1 MINNPIPW
9 PNGARVAVAITLD
22 MDADSLIHLSHP
34 KDSHRRIAA
43 CSNLQYG
50 PNVAIERILNTYRKF
65 GLKQSFFIPG
75 WSIENYPKVVE
86 AIVKDGHEVGFHG
99 YIHEH
104 PNELS
109 RDQEA
114 EFMDRSIEIIK
125 RFTGQ
130 SPKGNRAPLY
140 NFSDNSLDLLLE
152 RGFEY
157 DASLMGDDVP
167 YLISNDRGSLVEIPS
182 SWAVDDWPPYV
193 HEPAMS
199 FEMQVQSPEEAM
211 RTFRAE
217 FDAMWEHRG
226 LWVAP
231 WHPFVSGRL
240 SRWMEVEKLIEYM
253 IDKGGVWF
261 ARMDEIAAHVRNV
274 TEEGHVP
281 RDVRL
286 PLYDGP
292 VPEFQS

>member
-1 MINNPIPW
+1 MISNPIPW

-109 RDQEA
+109 RAQEA

-140 NFSDNSLDLLLE
+140 NFSDNSLNLLLD

-182 SWAVDDWPPYV
+182 SWAVDDWPPMCMNPRCRLKCRYNPRKKRC
-193 HEPAMS
+193 ELFAPNL
-199 FEMQVQSPEEAM
+199 M
-211 RTFRAE
+211 RCGNIEDCGLR
-217 FDAMWEHRG
+217 RG
-226 LWVAP
+226 I
-231 WHPFVSGRL
+231 RL
-240 SRWMEVEKLIEYM
+240 SVAVCHAGWRSK
-253 IDKGGVWF
+253 
-261 ARMDEIAAHVRNV
+261 
-274 TEEGHVP
+274 
-281 RDVRL
+281 
-286 PLYDGP
+286 
-292 VPEFQS
+292 S